1 MSDLLLKSEEKFY
14 ANLSDQAYKG
24 KDRKMEFEGYTHD
37 KDLSDT
43 RHAIYHNAETNH
55 TVLAVRGTRT
65 DLSLDS
71 VEDLVDSDLGGIV
84 FGNLTATS
92 RYKQAQSRLRAAQ
105 RKYKGSKLDLTGH
118 SLGGRVVEELS
129 ARESGINQAY
139 SYNPGSFASHAL
151 TDIKCKFSND
161 AQCKNRKSRVNRF
174 TVEGD
179 VLSITSHSGQGIKK
193 HTHKKKAK
201 KGLDAHTIANFT

>member
-1 MSDLLLKSEEKFY
+1 MNNEKFY
-14 ANLSDQAYKG
+14 ANLANEAYKG
-24 KDRKMEFEGYTHD
+24 KDRKMEYEGYIHNNE
-37 KDLSDT
+37 LSDT
-43 RHAIYHNAETNH
+43 RHAIYHNAEKNH

-92 RYKQAQSRLRAAQ
+92 RYKQAQTKLSQ
-105 RKYKGSKLDLTGH
+105 VQSKYKGSRLDLTGH

-129 ARESGINQAY
+129 AREKGINETH

-151 TDIKCKFSND
+151 KDIECKYSNST
-161 AQCKNRKSRVNRF
+161 QCKNRKKRVHRY

-179 VLSITSHSGQGIKK
+179 VLSLASHGGKGIKQ
-193 HTHKKKAK
+193 HTHKKAK